1 MKPRRSV
8 SVLLQADG
16 ALESQRFRLPLWVLR
31 GGLGLLLVA
40 TVLLLLGLAFY
51 GPIARQAARVPGLE
65 RELERLRQDNSRIRE
80 LAAALDSLEQ
90 QYGQVRQ
97 MVGAD
102 LIPDPLA
109 VRSTIP
115 LAAPVYAR
123 APGSPPLVAGPTI
136 PDLWPLDERGYL
148 TRGQVGPNGAEE
160 THLGLDIAVPVGALV
175 RASGGGRVVQAG
187 EDEEYGRFVLLS
199 HPDGF
204 ETMYGHLSRIVVG
217 EGDQVNQGAVI
228 GRSGNTGRSS
238 APHLHFEIRQ
248 NGTSVDPVT
257 MLREMP

>member
-16 ALESQRFRLPLWVLR
+16 ALESQRFRLPLWALR
-31 GGLGLLLVA
+31 GGIALLVVA
-40 TVLLLLGLAFY
+40 AVLLLLGLAFY
-51 GPIARQAARVPGLE
+51 GPIVRQAARVPGLE
-65 RELERLRQDNSRIRE
+65 RELERLRLDNGRIRE

-109 VRSTIP
+109 IRSSLP
-115 LAAPVYAR
+115 LAAAVYAR
-123 APGSPPLVAGPTI
+123 APGTMPMPLGPTH
-136 PDLWPLDERGYL
+136 PTAWPLDARGYL
-148 TRGQVGPNGAEE
+148 TRGLVGPGGSEE
-160 THLGLDIAVPVGALV
+160 SHLGLDIAVPVGTLV
-175 RASGGGRVVQAG
+175 RASGGGRVIQAG
-187 EDEEYGRFVLLS
+187 EDEEYGRFVLLG
-199 HPDGF
+199 HPDGH

-217 EGDQVNQGAVI
+217 EGDRVNEGEVI

-238 APHLHFEIRQ
+238 APHLHFEIRLD
-248 NGTSVDPVT
+248 GVAIDPT
-257 MLREMP
+257 TLLKEIP

>member
-16 ALESQRFRLPLWVLR
+16 ALKSQRFRLPLWGLR
-31 GGLGLLLVA
+31 TGLALLVVA
-40 TVLLLLGLAFY
+40 AVLLLLGLAFY
-51 GPIARQAARVPGLE
+51 GPVARQAARVPGLE
-65 RELERLRQDNSRIRE
+65 RELERLRQDNARIRE

-109 VRSTIP
+109 LRSSIP
-115 LAAPVYAR
+115 LAAPIYAHIPG
-123 APGSPPLVAGPTI
+123 APVPVPGPTL
-136 PDLWPLDERGYL
+136 PGLWPLDERGYL
-148 TRGQVGPNGAEE
+148 TRGQAGPERIEE
-160 THLGLDIAVPVGALV
+160 THLGVDIAVPVGTLV

-187 EDEEYGRFVLLS
+187 EDDEYGRFVLIS
-199 HPDGF
+199 HPDGY

-217 EGDQVNQGAVI
+217 EGDRVNEGEVI

-248 NGTSVDPVT
+248 NGTAVDPIT
-257 MLREMP
+257 MLKEIP